1 MISSLNNINSIH
13 PPEMGDK
20 SSKEGVAAHVV
31 GVKIYL
37 KQKTNS
43 YTHNPLTLWN
53 VFVNVQLHILCD
65 PRVFR

>member
-1 MISSLNNINSIH
+1 M
-13 PPEMGDK
+13 EDK
-20 SSKEGVAAHVV
+20 SSKECVAAHVA
-31 GVKIYL
+31 GVQMHL
-37 KQKTNS
+37 KQKQTNKQTNS